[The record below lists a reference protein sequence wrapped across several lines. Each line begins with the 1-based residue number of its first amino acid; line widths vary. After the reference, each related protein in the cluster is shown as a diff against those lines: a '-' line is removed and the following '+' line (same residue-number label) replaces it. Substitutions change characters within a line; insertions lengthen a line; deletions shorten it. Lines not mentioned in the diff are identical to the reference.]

1 MKGNYGKFR
10 ASPITQFEPEF
21 DPAEVNRGTPAE
33 KTTTTAATNGTDF
46 S

>member
-10 ASPITQFEPEF
+10 ASPVTQFEPEF

-33 KTTTTAATNGTDF
+33 KTTTTTATNRTDF

>member
-33 KTTTTAATNGTDF
+33 KNNNNSSNKRD
-46 S
+46 